1 MIIDITVKNVKI
13 IRDKN
18 TGHILG
24 YGFLEFDSPST
35 AANAL
40 NILNGQKMPFSE
52 NKTFKLNWASY
63 SQSKSAPNPN
73 EFSIYVCELDPS
85 LTEDMLRDF
94 FSQIYS
100 SVVGAKIIVDP
111 STKISKGY
119 GFVKFSDYNESQ
131 RALVEMNGKMINGKP
146 MKTNQASFKKAA
158 MNDNKKKQYTNNYSN
173 VNNNNNM
180 MYQQQDNLYNDQ
192 NAMMQQQY
200 YYMTNGYYPNQYM
213 NQMYYN
219 MYPYYQNNQ
228 QVQDQN
234 GNTNMNDINK

>member
-1 MIIDITVKNVKI
+1 
-13 IRDKN
+13 
-18 TGHILG
+18 
-24 YGFLEFDSPST
+24 
-35 AANAL
+35 
-40 NILNGQKMPFSE
+40 MPFSE

-131 RALVEMNGKMINGKP
+131 RALVEMNGKIINGKP
-146 MKTNQASFKKAA
+146 MKTNQASFKKAV
-158 MNDNKKKQYTNNYSN
+158 MNDNKKKQYTHNYPN
-173 VNNNNNM
+173 VYNNNM

-228 QVQDQN
+228 QVQEQN
-234 GNTNMNDINK
+234 GNNNMNDINK

>member
-1 MIIDITVKNVKI
+1 
-13 IRDKN
+13 
-18 TGHILG
+18 
-24 YGFLEFDSPST
+24 
-35 AANAL
+35 
-40 NILNGQKMPFSE
+40 MPFSE

-131 RALVEMNGKMINGKP
+131 RALVEMNGKIINGKP
-146 MKTNQASFKKAA
+146 MKTNQASFKKAV
-158 MNDNKKKQYTNNYSN
+158 MNDNKKKQYTYNYPN
-173 VNNNNNM
+173 VNNNNM

>member
-1 MIIDITVKNVKI
+1 
-13 IRDKN
+13 
-18 TGHILG
+18 
-24 YGFLEFDSPST
+24 
-35 AANAL
+35 
-40 NILNGQKMPFSE
+40 MPFSE

-131 RALVEMNGKMINGKP
+131 RALVEMNGKIINGKP
-146 MKTNQASFKKAA
+146 MKTNQASFKKAV
-158 MNDNKKKQYTNNYSN
+158 MNDNKKKQYTHNYPN
-173 VNNNNNM
+173 VNNNNM

-200 YYMTNGYYPNQYM
+200 YYMTNGYYPNRYM

-219 MYPYYQNNQ
+219 MYPYYQSNQ
-228 QVQDQN
+228 QVQEQN
-234 GNTNMNDINK
+234 GNNNMNDINK

>member
-1 MIIDITVKNVKI
+1 
-13 IRDKN
+13 
-18 TGHILG
+18 
-24 YGFLEFDSPST
+24 
-35 AANAL
+35 
-40 NILNGQKMPFSE
+40 MPFSE

-131 RALVEMNGKMINGKP
+131 RALVEMNGKIINGKP
-146 MKTNQASFKKAA
+146 MKTNQASFKKAV
-158 MNDNKKKQYTNNYSN
+158 MNDNKKKQYTNNYPN
-173 VNNNNNM
+173 VNNNIM

-228 QVQDQN
+228 QVQEQN
-234 GNTNMNDINK
+234 GNNNMNDINK

>member
-1 MIIDITVKNVKI
+1 
-13 IRDKN
+13 
-18 TGHILG
+18 
-24 YGFLEFDSPST
+24 
-35 AANAL
+35 
-40 NILNGQKMPFSE
+40 MPFSE

-131 RALVEMNGKMINGKP
+131 RALVEMNGKIINGKP
-146 MKTNQASFKKAA
+146 MKTNQASFKKAM
-158 MNDNKKKQYTNNYSN
+158 MNDNKKKQYTHNYPN
-173 VNNNNNM
+173 VNNNNM

-228 QVQDQN
+228 QVQEQN
-234 GNTNMNDINK
+234 GNNNMNDINK

>member
-1 MIIDITVKNVKI
+1 
-13 IRDKN
+13 
-18 TGHILG
+18 
-24 YGFLEFDSPST
+24 
-35 AANAL
+35 
-40 NILNGQKMPFSE
+40 MPFSE

-131 RALVEMNGKMINGKP
+131 RALVEMNGKIINGKP
-146 MKTNQASFKKAA
+146 MKTNQASFKKAV
-158 MNDNKKKQYTNNYSN
+158 MNDNKKKQYTHNYLN
-173 VNNNNNM
+173 VNNNNM

-228 QVQDQN
+228 QVQEQN
-234 GNTNMNDINK
+234 GNNNMNDINK

>member
-1 MIIDITVKNVKI
+1 
-13 IRDKN
+13 
-18 TGHILG
+18 
-24 YGFLEFDSPST
+24 
-35 AANAL
+35 
-40 NILNGQKMPFSE
+40 MPFSE
-52 NKTFKLNWASY
+52 NKTFKINWDSY
-63 SQSKSAPNPN
+63 SQSKSAPNHN

-131 RALVEMNGKMINGKP
+131 RALVEMNGKIINGKP
-146 MKTNQASFKKAA
+146 MKTNQASFKKAV
-158 MNDNKKKQYTNNYSN
+158 MNDNKKKQYTYNYPN
-173 VNNNNNM
+173 VNNNNM

-228 QVQDQN
+228 QVQEQN
-234 GNTNMNDINK
+234 GNNNMNDINK

>member
-131 RALVEMNGKMINGKP
+131 RALVEMNGKIINGKP
-146 MKTNQASFKKAA
+146 MKTNQASFKKAV
-158 MNDNKKKQYTNNYSN
+158 MNDNKKKQYTNNYPN
-173 VNNNNNM
+173 VNNNNM

-228 QVQDQN
+228 QVQEQN
-234 GNTNMNDINK
+234 GNNNMNDINK

>member
-1 MIIDITVKNVKI
+1 
-13 IRDKN
+13 
-18 TGHILG
+18 
-24 YGFLEFDSPST
+24 
-35 AANAL
+35 
-40 NILNGQKMPFSE
+40 MPFSE

-131 RALVEMNGKMINGKP
+131 RALVEMNGKIINGKP
-146 MKTNQASFKKAA
+146 MKTNQASFKKAV
-158 MNDNKKKQYTNNYSN
+158 MNDNKKKQYTHNYPN
-173 VNNNNNM
+173 VNNNNM

-228 QVQDQN
+228 QVQEQN
-234 GNTNMNDINK
+234 CNNNMNDINK

>member
-1 MIIDITVKNVKI
+1 
-13 IRDKN
+13 
-18 TGHILG
+18 
-24 YGFLEFDSPST
+24 
-35 AANAL
+35 
-40 NILNGQKMPFSE
+40 MPFSE

-131 RALVEMNGKMINGKP
+131 RALVEMNGKIINGKP
-146 MKTNQASFKKAA
+146 MKTNQASFKKAV
-158 MNDNKKKQYTNNYSN
+158 MNDNKKKQYINNYPN
-173 VNNNNNM
+173 VNNNNM

-228 QVQDQN
+228 QVQEQN
-234 GNTNMNDINK
+234 GNNNMNDINK

>member
-1 MIIDITVKNVKI
+1 
-13 IRDKN
+13 
-18 TGHILG
+18 
-24 YGFLEFDSPST
+24 
-35 AANAL
+35 
-40 NILNGQKMPFSE
+40 MPFSE

-131 RALVEMNGKMINGKP
+131 RALVEMNGKIINGKP
-146 MKTNQASFKKAA
+146 MKTNQASFKKAM
-158 MNDNKKKQYTNNYSN
+158 MNDNKKKQYTHNYPN
-173 VNNNNNM
+173 VNNNNM

-219 MYPYYQNNQ
+219 MYPYYQSNQ
-228 QVQDQN
+228 QVQEQN
-234 GNTNMNDINK
+234 GNNNMNDINK

>member
-1 MIIDITVKNVKI
+1 
-13 IRDKN
+13 
-18 TGHILG
+18 
-24 YGFLEFDSPST
+24 
-35 AANAL
+35 
-40 NILNGQKMPFSE
+40 MPFSE

-131 RALVEMNGKMINGKP
+131 RALVEMNGKIINGKP
-146 MKTNQASFKKAA
+146 MKTNQASFKKAV
-158 MNDNKKKQYTNNYSN
+158 MNDNKKKQYTNNYPN
-173 VNNNNNM
+173 VNNNNM
-180 MYQQQDNLYNDQ
+180 IYQQQDNLYNDQ

-228 QVQDQN
+228 QVQEQN
-234 GNTNMNDINK
+234 GNNNMNDINK

>member
-1 MIIDITVKNVKI
+1 
-13 IRDKN
+13 
-18 TGHILG
+18 
-24 YGFLEFDSPST
+24 
-35 AANAL
+35 
-40 NILNGQKMPFSE
+40 MPFSE

-100 SVVGAKIIVDP
+100 SVVAAKIIVDP

-131 RALVEMNGKMINGKP
+131 RALVEMNGKIINGKP
-146 MKTNQASFKKAA
+146 MKTNQASFKKAV
-158 MNDNKKKQYTNNYSN
+158 MNDNKKKQYTHNYPN
-173 VNNNNNM
+173 VNNNIM

-228 QVQDQN
+228 QVQEQN
-234 GNTNMNDINK
+234 GNNNMNDINK

>member
-1 MIIDITVKNVKI
+1 
-13 IRDKN
+13 
-18 TGHILG
+18 
-24 YGFLEFDSPST
+24 
-35 AANAL
+35 
-40 NILNGQKMPFSE
+40 MPFSE

-131 RALVEMNGKMINGKP
+131 RALVEMNGKIINGKP
-146 MKTNQASFKKAA
+146 MKTNQASFKKAV
-158 MNDNKKKQYTNNYSN
+158 MNDNKKKQYTYNYPN
-173 VNNNNNM
+173 VNNNNM

-219 MYPYYQNNQ
+219 MYPYYQSNQ
-228 QVQDQN
+228 QVQEQN
-234 GNTNMNDINK
+234 GNNNMNDINK

>member
-1 MIIDITVKNVKI
+1 
-13 IRDKN
+13 
-18 TGHILG
+18 
-24 YGFLEFDSPST
+24 
-35 AANAL
+35 
-40 NILNGQKMPFSE
+40 MPFSE

-146 MKTNQASFKKAA
+146 MKTNQASFKKAV
-158 MNDNKKKQYTNNYSN
+158 MNDNKKKQYTYNYPN
-173 VNNNNNM
+173 VNNNIM

-228 QVQDQN
+228 QVQEQN
-234 GNTNMNDINK
+234 GNNNMNDINK

>member
-1 MIIDITVKNVKI
+1 
-13 IRDKN
+13 
-18 TGHILG
+18 
-24 YGFLEFDSPST
+24 
-35 AANAL
+35 
-40 NILNGQKMPFSE
+40 MPFSE

-131 RALVEMNGKMINGKP
+131 RALVEMNGKIINGKP
-146 MKTNQASFKKAA
+146 MKTNQASFKKAV
-158 MNDNKKKQYTNNYSN
+158 MNDNKKKQYTHNYPN
-173 VNNNNNM
+173 VNNNNM

-219 MYPYYQNNQ
+219 MYPYYQSNQ
-228 QVQDQN
+228 QVQEQN
-234 GNTNMNDINK
+234 GNNNMNDINK

>member
-1 MIIDITVKNVKI
+1 
-13 IRDKN
+13 
-18 TGHILG
+18 
-24 YGFLEFDSPST
+24 
-35 AANAL
+35 
-40 NILNGQKMPFSE
+40 MPFSE

-131 RALVEMNGKMINGKP
+131 RALVEMNGKIINGKP
-146 MKTNQASFKKAA
+146 MKTNQASFKKAV
-158 MNDNKKKQYTNNYSN
+158 MNDNKKKQYTNNYPN
-173 VNNNNNM
+173 VYNNNM

-228 QVQDQN
+228 QVQEQN
-234 GNTNMNDINK
+234 GNNNMNDINK

>member
-1 MIIDITVKNVKI
+1 
-13 IRDKN
+13 
-18 TGHILG
+18 
-24 YGFLEFDSPST
+24 
-35 AANAL
+35 
-40 NILNGQKMPFSE
+40 MPFSE

-131 RALVEMNGKMINGKP
+131 RALVEMNGKIINGKP
-146 MKTNQASFKKAA
+146 MKTNQASFKKAV
-158 MNDNKKKQYTNNYSN
+158 MNDNKKKQYTHNYPN
-173 VNNNNNM
+173 VNNNNM

-228 QVQDQN
+228 QVQEQN
-234 GNTNMNDINK
+234 DNNNMNEINK

>member
-1 MIIDITVKNVKI
+1 
-13 IRDKN
+13 
-18 TGHILG
+18 
-24 YGFLEFDSPST
+24 
-35 AANAL
+35 
-40 NILNGQKMPFSE
+40 MPFSE

-131 RALVEMNGKMINGKP
+131 RALVEMNGKIINGKP
-146 MKTNQASFKKAA
+146 MKTNQASFKKAV
-158 MNDNKKKQYTNNYSN
+158 MNDNKKKQYTNNYPN
-173 VNNNNNM
+173 VYNNNM

-192 NAMMQQQY
+192 NAMIQ
-200 YYMTNGYYPNQYM
+200 
-213 NQMYYN
+213 
-219 MYPYYQNNQ
+219 
-228 QVQDQN
+228 
-234 GNTNMNDINK
+234 

>member
-1 MIIDITVKNVKI
+1 
-13 IRDKN
+13 
-18 TGHILG
+18 
-24 YGFLEFDSPST
+24 
-35 AANAL
+35 
-40 NILNGQKMPFSE
+40 MPFSE

-94 FSQIYS
+94 FSQIYP
-100 SVVGAKIIVDP
+100 SVVGAKIIVEP

-146 MKTNQASFKKAA
+146 MKTNQASFKKAV
-158 MNDNKKKQYTNNYSN
+158 MNDNKKKQFSNNYSN
-173 VNNNNNM
+173 LPNNNMNNNNM
-180 MYQQQDNLYNDQ
+180 IYQQQENMYNEQ
-192 NAMMQQQY
+192 NPMMQQQY
-200 YYMTNGYYPNQYM
+200 YYMSNGYFPNQYM

-228 QVQDQN
+228 PMQAPN
-234 GNTNMNDINK
+234 CNKNMNDIVINK

>member
-1 MIIDITVKNVKI
+1 
-13 IRDKN
+13 
-18 TGHILG
+18 
-24 YGFLEFDSPST
+24 
-35 AANAL
+35 
-40 NILNGQKMPFSE
+40 MPFSE

-85 LTEDMLRDF
+85 LTEDMLRNF

-131 RALVEMNGKMINGKP
+131 RALVEMNGKIINGKP
-146 MKTNQASFKKAA
+146 MKTNQASFKKAV
-158 MNDNKKKQYTNNYSN
+158 MNDNKKKQYTHNYPN
-173 VNNNNNM
+173 VNNNIM

-228 QVQDQN
+228 QVQEQN
-234 GNTNMNDINK
+234 GNNNMNDINK

>member
-1 MIIDITVKNVKI
+1 
-13 IRDKN
+13 
-18 TGHILG
+18 
-24 YGFLEFDSPST
+24 
-35 AANAL
+35 
-40 NILNGQKMPFSE
+40 MPFSE

-131 RALVEMNGKMINGKP
+131 RALVEMNGKIINGKP
-146 MKTNQASFKKAA
+146 MKTNQASFKKAV
-158 MNDNKKKQYTNNYSN
+158 MNDNKKKQYTYNYPN
-173 VNNNNNM
+173 VNNNNM

-228 QVQDQN
+228 QVQEQN
-234 GNTNMNDINK
+234 GNNNMNDINK

>member
-1 MIIDITVKNVKI
+1 
-13 IRDKN
+13 
-18 TGHILG
+18 
-24 YGFLEFDSPST
+24 
-35 AANAL
+35 
-40 NILNGQKMPFSE
+40 MPFSE

-131 RALVEMNGKMINGKP
+131 RALVEMNGKIINGKP
-146 MKTNQASFKKAA
+146 MKTNQASFKKAV
-158 MNDNKKKQYTNNYSN
+158 MNDNKKKQYINNYPN
-173 VNNNNNM
+173 VNNNNM

-192 NAMMQQQY
+192 NVMMQQQY

-228 QVQDQN
+228 QVQEQN
-234 GNTNMNDINK
+234 GNNNMNDINK

>member
-1 MIIDITVKNVKI
+1 
-13 IRDKN
+13 
-18 TGHILG
+18 
-24 YGFLEFDSPST
+24 
-35 AANAL
+35 
-40 NILNGQKMPFSE
+40 MPFSE

-131 RALVEMNGKMINGKP
+131 RALVEMNGKIINGKP
-146 MKTNQASFKKAA
+146 MKTNQASFKKAV
-158 MNDNKKKQYTNNYSN
+158 MNDNKKKQYTINYPN
-173 VNNNNNM
+173 VNNNNM

-228 QVQDQN
+228 QVQEQN
-234 GNTNMNDINK
+234 GNNNMNDINK

>member
-1 MIIDITVKNVKI
+1 
-13 IRDKN
+13 
-18 TGHILG
+18 
-24 YGFLEFDSPST
+24 
-35 AANAL
+35 
-40 NILNGQKMPFSE
+40 MPFSE

-131 RALVEMNGKMINGKP
+131 RALVEMNGKIINGKP
-146 MKTNQASFKKAA
+146 MKTNQASFKKAV
-158 MNDNKKKQYTNNYSN
+158 MNDNKKKQYTYNYPN
-173 VNNNNNM
+173 VNNNIM

-228 QVQDQN
+228 QVQEQN
-234 GNTNMNDINK
+234 GNNNMNDINK

>member
-1 MIIDITVKNVKI
+1 
-13 IRDKN
+13 
-18 TGHILG
+18 
-24 YGFLEFDSPST
+24 
-35 AANAL
+35 
-40 NILNGQKMPFSE
+40 MPFSE

-85 LTEDMLRDF
+85 LTEDMLTNL

-131 RALVEMNGKMINGKP
+131 RALVEMNGKIINGKP
-146 MKTNQASFKKAA
+146 MKTNQASFKKAV
-158 MNDNKKKQYTNNYSN
+158 MNDNKKKQYTNNYPN
-173 VNNNNNM
+173 VNNNNM

-228 QVQDQN
+228 QVQEQN
-234 GNTNMNDINK
+234 GNNNMNDINK

>member
-1 MIIDITVKNVKI
+1 
-13 IRDKN
+13 
-18 TGHILG
+18 
-24 YGFLEFDSPST
+24 
-35 AANAL
+35 
-40 NILNGQKMPFSE
+40 MPFSE

-119 GFVKFSDYNESQ
+119 GFVKFNDYNESQ
-131 RALVEMNGKMINGKP
+131 RALVEMNGKIINGKP
-146 MKTNQASFKKAA
+146 MKTNQASFKKAV
-158 MNDNKKKQYTNNYSN
+158 MNDNKKKQYTNNYPN
-173 VNNNNNM
+173 VYNNNM

-228 QVQDQN
+228 QVQEQN
-234 GNTNMNDINK
+234 GNNNMNDINK

>member
-1 MIIDITVKNVKI
+1 
-13 IRDKN
+13 
-18 TGHILG
+18 
-24 YGFLEFDSPST
+24 
-35 AANAL
+35 
-40 NILNGQKMPFSE
+40 MPFSE

-131 RALVEMNGKMINGKP
+131 RALVEMNGKIINGKP
-146 MKTNQASFKKAA
+146 MKTNQASFKKAV
-158 MNDNKKKQYTNNYSN
+158 MNDNKKKQYTHNYPN
-173 VNNNNNM
+173 VNNNNM

-228 QVQDQN
+228 QVQEQN
-234 GNTNMNDINK
+234 GNNNMNDINK

>member
-1 MIIDITVKNVKI
+1 
-13 IRDKN
+13 
-18 TGHILG
+18 
-24 YGFLEFDSPST
+24 
-35 AANAL
+35 
-40 NILNGQKMPFSE
+40 MPFSE

-85 LTEDMLRDF
+85 LTEDMLRNF

-131 RALVEMNGKMINGKP
+131 RALVEMNGKIINGKP
-146 MKTNQASFKKAA
+146 MKTNQASFKKAV
-158 MNDNKKKQYTNNYSN
+158 MNDNKKKQYTNNYPN
-173 VNNNNNM
+173 VYNNNM

-228 QVQDQN
+228 QVQEQN
-234 GNTNMNDINK
+234 GNNNMNDINK

>member
-1 MIIDITVKNVKI
+1 
-13 IRDKN
+13 
-18 TGHILG
+18 
-24 YGFLEFDSPST
+24 
-35 AANAL
+35 
-40 NILNGQKMPFSE
+40 MPFSE

-131 RALVEMNGKMINGKP
+131 RALVEMNGKIINGKP
-146 MKTNQASFKKAA
+146 MKTNQASFKKAV
-158 MNDNKKKQYTNNYSN
+158 MNDNKKKQYTHNYPN
-173 VNNNNNM
+173 VNNNIM

-228 QVQDQN
+228 QVQEQN
-234 GNTNMNDINK
+234 GNNNMNDINK

>member
-1 MIIDITVKNVKI
+1 
-13 IRDKN
+13 
-18 TGHILG
+18 
-24 YGFLEFDSPST
+24 
-35 AANAL
+35 
-40 NILNGQKMPFSE
+40 MPFSE

-85 LTEDMLRDF
+85 LTEEMLRDF

-131 RALVEMNGKMINGKP
+131 RALVEMNGKIINGKP
-146 MKTNQASFKKAA
+146 MKTNQASFKKAV
-158 MNDNKKKQYTNNYSN
+158 MNDNKKKQYTNNYPN
-173 VNNNNNM
+173 VYNNDM

-228 QVQDQN
+228 QVQEQN
-234 GNTNMNDINK
+234 GNNNMNDINK